1 MKSFRQFLPPA
12 AATFMQSWFNG
23 SKTDS
28 MTSISESQSMHD
40 KSQLPLSENANSRL
54 PLSLRVSQQSYH
66 KLFQSHKMEHG
77 KS

>member
-1 MKSFRQFLPPA
+1 MKSFRQFLPL
-12 AATFMQSWFNG
+12 AATSFMQSWFNG
-23 SKTDS
+23 SKSDS
-28 MTSISESQSMHD
+28 MTSISQSPSMHD

-54 PLSLRVSQQSYH
+54 ELSALSSKQSYH